1 MKTNFKNQ
9 TNLSYHRLFI
19 CQGLSSVF
27 SVKNFTRLKKY
38 YILLKNKYFSTKK
51 QRDFPQSENLSGLS
65 NSFKLISNTLGKK
78 LNF

>member
-9 TNLSYHRLFI
+9 TNLSYHRLLI

-51 QRDFPQSENLSGLS
+51 NRE
-65 NSFKLISNTLGKK
+65 ISLKAK
-78 LNF
+78 IYLV